1 MSNNPITFPD
11 YKNSIL
17 NVSNSL
23 LAYYNVPPHHDTHP
37 VMDRYLQKD
46 YNHVIYVLLDGLGS
60 NIIHKHLNKDDA
72 LYKYLEK
79 DITSVFPPTTVA
91 ATNAVLSGKSPI
103 ETGYLGWVQY
113 FPKEDTNMIVFKHE
127 DFYTGVKQDDLRQ
140 RYLKY
145 DSIIDQINAYNPNIN
160 TRLFMP
166 QIVDNTGPA
175 SFEEQVE
182 RVLLHTH
189 HHDQTFSYVYWTEP
203 DLTQH
208 KEGTYSKHTEIVL
221 KELNQTFTSLI
232 SNIPDNT
239 IVIAIADHGLT
250 NVRPCPL
257 YEHDDITSLLLR
269 KTSIEPRA
277 TNFFVKPDQLETF
290 EKRFNDHFGDHF
302 KLYSKDE
309 LFSSNLLGTGHKHPM
324 IDSFIGDYVAIA
336 TGQYLFTLTENSDYK
351 AHHAGLTQD
360 EMMVPLIIFT
370 K

>member
-1 MSNNPITFPD
+1 
-11 YKNSIL
+11 
-17 NVSNSL
+17 
-23 LAYYNVPPHHDTHP
+23 
-37 VMDRYLQKD
+37 
-46 YNHVIYVLLDGLGS
+46 
-60 NIIHKHLNKDDA
+60 
-72 LYKYLEK
+72 
-79 DITSVFPPTTVA
+79 
-91 ATNAVLSGKSPI
+91 
-103 ETGYLGWVQY
+103 
-113 FPKEDTNMIVFKHE
+113 
-127 DFYTGVKQDDLRQ
+127 
-140 RYLKY
+140 
-145 DSIIDQINAYNPNIN
+145 
-160 TRLFMP
+160 MP